1 MNVELRHL
9 RAFVTV
15 ATELHFNRA
24 AAQLHLSQPTLS
36 QTVRQ
41 LEDALGFRLL
51 ARSTR
56 SVALTPNGQTFLAEA
71 RAVLERFDGA
81 MRQAERIASGLVG
94 RVRVGHLIGSAID
107 HMPAILRAFRETYPD
122 VTLDVEEYDFRSPE
136 AGLDTGA
143 TDVAVLRPPVD
154 LPPGSR
160 LHVLRSEPRVACV
173 ADLHPLA
180 ARTEVSVAD
189 LLDQPI
195 VAAPGSGT
203 WRDYW
208 LLLDHRGGGA
218 PPVVHEAAT
227 FEAELQA
234 VASGRGISITPA
246 TAARFYAR
254 PGLAFPVIT
263 DIAWCDVAV
272 VLPPD
277 PLPAARHFAQLAQRV
292 AGTTRA
298 ARPGAPESP
307 P

>member
-15 ATELHFNRA
+15 AAELHFNRA
-24 AAQLHLSQPTLS
+24 AAQLHMSQPTLS
-36 QTVRQ
+36 QTIRQ
-41 LEDALGFRLL
+41 LEGALGFTLL
-51 ARSTR
+51 ARTTR
-56 SVALTPNGQTFLAEA
+56 SVALTPNGELFLAEA
-71 RAVLERFDGA
+71 RAVLARFDIA
-81 MRQAERIASGLVG
+81 MRQAEQVASGLVG
-94 RVRVGHLIGSAID
+94 QVRLGHLIGSAID

-122 VTLDVEEYDFRSPE
+122 VSLEVEDYDFRSPE

-143 TDVAVLRPPVD
+143 TDVAILRPPVD
-154 LPPGSR
+154 LPAGSE

-208 LLLDHRGGGA
+208 LLVDHRGETA
-218 PPVVHEAAT
+218 PPVVYEAAT

-263 DIAWCDVAV
+263 DAAWCDVAV
-272 VLPPD
+272 ALPPH
-277 PLPAARHFAQLAQRV
+277 PLPAARHFAHLARQI
-292 AGTTRA
+292 TRA
-298 ARPGAPESP
+298 TPQA
-307 P
+307 

>member
-24 AAQLHLSQPTLS
+24 AARLHMSQPTLS

-41 LEDALGFRLL
+41 LEDALGFTLL
-51 ARSTR
+51 ARTTR
-56 SVALTPNGQTFLAEA
+56 SVTLTPNGQMFLAEA

-81 MRQAERIASGLVG
+81 MRQAERVSSGLVG
-94 RVRVGHLIGSAID
+94 QLRLGHLIGSAID
-107 HMPAILRAFRETYPD
+107 HMPAILRAFHETYPD
-122 VTLDVEEYDFRSPE
+122 VSLEVEEYDFRSPA

-143 TDVAVLRPPVD
+143 SDVAILRPPVD
-154 LPPGSR
+154 LPAGSEAR
-160 LHVLRSEPRVACV
+160 LLRSEPRVACV
-173 ADLHPLA
+173 SDLHPLA
-180 ARTEVSVAD
+180 ARAEVSVAD

-208 LLLDHRGGGA
+208 LLLDHRGDNA
-218 PPVVHEAAT
+218 PPVVYEAAT

-263 DIAWCDVAV
+263 DAAWCDVAV

-277 PLPAARHFAQLAQRV
+277 PLPAARHFAHL
-292 AGTTRA
+292 A
-298 ARPGAPESP
+298 ARVVGEPAAV
-307 P
+307 

>member
-9 RAFVTV
+9 RAFVAV

-24 AAQLHLSQPTLS
+24 AARLHMSQPALS

-41 LEDALGFRLL
+41 LEDALGFPLL
-51 ARSTR
+51 ARTTR
-56 SVALTPNGQTFLAEA
+56 SAVLTPNGELFLTEA
-71 RAVLERFDGA
+71 RAVLDRFDRA
-81 MRQAERIASGLVG
+81 MGQAHRVACGLVG
-94 RVRVGHLIGSAID
+94 QVRLGHLNGAAID
-107 HMPAILRAFRETYPD
+107 HMPAILRAFGETYPE
-122 VTLDVEEYDFRSPE
+122 VSLEVVEYDFRSPE
-136 AGLDTGA
+136 AGLDVGA
-143 TDVAVLRPPVD
+143 TDVAILRPPVD
-154 LPPGSR
+154 LPSGAH

-180 ARTEVSVAD
+180 AHPEVRVAD

-208 LLLDHRGGGA
+208 LLLDHRGDSA
-218 PPVVHEAAT
+218 PPVVYEAAT

-263 DIAWCDVAV
+263 DATWCDVAV
-272 VLPPD
+272 VLPPS
-277 PLPAARHFAQLAQRV
+277 PLPAARRFADLARRIV
-292 AGTTRA
+292 GATSTT
-298 ARPGAPESP
+298 
-307 P
+307 